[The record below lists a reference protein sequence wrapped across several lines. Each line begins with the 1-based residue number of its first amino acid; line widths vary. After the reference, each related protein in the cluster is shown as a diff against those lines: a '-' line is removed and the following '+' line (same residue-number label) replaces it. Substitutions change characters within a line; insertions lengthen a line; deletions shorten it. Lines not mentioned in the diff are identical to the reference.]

1 MDGIMRKIKFI
12 LILSSLSL
20 IAGCSTDE
28 EKKGP
33 VDPQVLFKE
42 GISDLGSGD
51 YKNAVKKFEE
61 LEKEH
66 PASDLAPYAQI
77 RRAYASY
84 LEEKFDE
91 AISAVDDFVAQY
103 PLHPNTD
110 YMYYLKGL
118 CYYDQI
124 VDLGRDQ
131 NITFKAIDAL
141 NEVVSRFPTSPYARD
156 AKLKAEYATNNLAG
170 KEMDIGRF
178 YLASHET
185 VAALNRFKSVIEKYQ
200 TSIFVP
206 EALFRVSEIYF
217 YLGDEEQAKK
227 YAAVLGANYPDSE
240 WYEQAY
246 KLNVNKDYG
255 QDRPW
260 YHGFEKLW

>member
-1 MDGIMRKIKFI
+1 MNKFKLTLLLAI
-12 LILSSLSL
+12 L
-20 IAGCSTDE
+20 ATVCACSTDD

-33 VDPQVLFKE
+33 VDPNILFKE
-42 GISDLGSGD
+42 GIIDLSGGN
-51 YKNAVKKFEE
+51 YTSANKKFEE
-61 LEKEH
+61 IEKEH

-84 LEEKFDE
+84 LDQKFDD
-91 AISAVDDFVAQY
+91 AIMAVDDFVAQY

-131 NITFKAIDAL
+131 NITYKAIDAL
-141 NEVVSRFPTSPYARD
+141 NDVSTRFPNSVYARD
-156 AKLKAEYATNNLAG
+156 AKLKAEYALNNLAG

-178 YLASHET
+178 YLSSHET
-185 VAALNRFKSVIEKYQ
+185 VAALNRFKTVIEKFQ

-206 EALFRVSEIYF
+206 EALYRVSEIYF
-217 YLGDEEQAKK
+217 YLGDEEQAQK
-227 YAAVLGANYPDSE
+227 YAAVLGANYPDSD
-240 WYEQAY
+240 WYQQAY
-246 KLNVNKDYG
+246 NLIVNKDYT
-255 QDRPW
+255 QERPW
-260 YHGFEKLW
+260 YDGFKKLW